1 MEGYNMKQSIHTTLE
16 PKHVHELKKYGHGQI
31 NDGIVKV
38 LEIVKYKQYDTRKNL
53 LMIADKILMDEEKLQ
68 NEQNE

>member
-1 MEGYNMKQSIHTTLE
+1 
-16 PKHVHELKKYGHGQI
+16 LKKYGHGQI

-53 LMIADKILMDEEKLQ
+53 LMIADKILVDEEKLQ